1 MINGKCTPPP
11 HTHTAGTA
19 IKKHCK
25 EFHFHLEN
33 FSQPKRISLNNE
45 GKELLKCQ
53 LRDLKA
59 RPEMSSLK
67 QRTKD
72 VDLVEGCEEALL

>member
-33 FSQPKRISLNNE
+33 FPQPKRLSLNNE
-45 GKELLKCQ
+45 EKELLKCQ
-53 LRDLKA
+53 L
-59 RPEMSSLK
+59 
-67 QRTKD
+67 
-72 VDLVEGCEEALL
+72 